1 MEEFT
6 TENSQ
11 KEYENEDEQITKPED
26 TETVSD
32 SD

>member
-11 KEYENEDEQITKPED
+11 KEQESEDEQITRPED
-26 TETVSD
+26 AETVSD